1 MNIILISSLILF
13 AHLANAINYCPNS
26 FSSTCDPNTKYHP
39 FGGFCN
45 NLQTPTY
52 GSVNSQFQRFLNPAY
67 SDGVS
72 SPRTL
77 SVLPNTPLPNP
88 RVISSTLCQDN
99 SLNAK
104 YTTHL
109 VALLGQFIDHDI
121 TSQTGTLVNGKKP
134 SCPCDSTDPNC
145 FSVPI
150 PSGDI
155 LPMTCMQF
163 VRSAAASTTDPNCS
177 TGFREQINQ
186 LSSFLD
192 GEPIYGSTLNQSLT
206 LRQLTGGLLIVK
218 SGVSADRPYLPQTS
232 STCSNI
238 NSSLKCFLAGE
249 KRVNENMGL
258 TSLHTLWL
266 REHNRIANVLAVN
279 NPTWNDTIL
288 FMETR
293 RIVVAAFQHIVYKEF
308 LAAILQPYYYNSEK
322 LAPLGN
328 NGNNGKKSIQESASI
343 ESDDN
348 NEEYFSRYDSSVIF
362 KIIHY

>member
-1 MNIILISSLILF
+1 MNIILISFLILF
-13 AHLANAINYCPNS
+13 AHLANATNYCPNS
-26 FSSTCDPNTKYHP
+26 FSSTCDPYTKYHP

-45 NLQTPTY
+45 NLQTPSY
-52 GSVNSQFQRFLNPAY
+52 GSLNSQFQRFLNPAY

-88 RVISSTLCQDN
+88 RVISSTLCKDN

-109 VALLGQFIDHDI
+109 VALLGQFIAHDI
-121 TSQTGTLVNGKKP
+121 TSQTGYGGKRS
-134 SCPCDSTDPNC
+134 SCPCNSTDPNC

-155 LPMTCMQF
+155 LPMTCMEF
-163 VRSAAASTTDPNCS
+163 VRSDAASTTDPNCS

-218 SGVSADRPYLPQTS
+218 SGVSTDRPYLPQTS

-238 NSSLKCFLAGE
+238 YSNLNCFLAGE
-249 KRVNENMGL
+249 RRVNENMGL

-308 LAAILQPYYYNSEK
+308 LAAILQPYYYNSEN

-328 NGNNGKKSIQESASI
+328 NGK
-343 ESDDN
+343 
-348 NEEYFSRYDSSVIF
+348 NEEYFGKYDPAVNF
-362 KIIHY
+362 KIIHYKI

>member
-13 AHLANAINYCPNS
+13 AHLANATNYCPNS

-52 GSVNSQFQRFLNPAY
+52 GSVNSQFQRFLNPDY

-99 SLNAK
+99 SLNSK

-121 TSQTGTLVNGKKP
+121 TSQTGTLVNGIRP
-134 SCPCDSTDPNC
+134 SCPCNSTDPNC

-155 LPMTCMQF
+155 LPMTCMEF

-177 TGFREQINQ
+177 TGFREQINE

-192 GEPIYGSTLNQSLT
+192 GEPIYGSTLKESFT

-232 STCSNI
+232 SSCSNI

-249 KRVNENMGL
+249 RRVNENMGL

-266 REHNRIANVLAVN
+266 REHNRIATVLAVN

-308 LAAILQPYYYNSEK
+308 LAAILQPFYYNSEK

-328 NGNNGKKSIQESASI
+328 NGNNGIQESASI
-343 ESDDN
+343 ESD
-348 NEEYFSRYDSSVIF
+348 EQKGKFSRQYDPTVIF
-362 KIIHY
+362 KITDY